1 MFCTDLAWVQHMY
14 TPLHALQSLLDLASP
29 AVVQGVLL
37 RFHCDVLICMM
48 LATYS
53 QSDGGF
59 SSGTFTACVLLLQLL
74 KRSPAYIIYM

>member
-1 MFCTDLAWVQHMY
+1 
-14 TPLHALQSLLDLASP
+14 
-29 AVVQGVLL
+29 
-37 RFHCDVLICMM
+37 MM

-59 SSGTFTACVLLLQLL
+59 SSGTFTACVVLMQLL